1 MISIIVP
8 VFNAEKY
15 LDECLSSLSIANT
28 EIIVI
33 NDASTD
39 NSEEIA
45 KKYTNKV
52 INIEH
57 SGPVISRNVGIK
69 NANGDYII
77 FMDADDVLKDG
88 AVTILQKEIRDVDAV
103 IGRRSD
109 FVSPDCNNIAAETK
123 ISSHGVIAGCA
134 MFKKSIFDIVGMF
147 DEDLMCGD
155 GYDWLLRAKKSGVK
169 IKEIDD
175 ILCMRRIH
183 ESNMGRTMG
192 MREKSDYAKI
202 IRKHFVGK

>member
-57 SGPVISRNVGIK
+57 SGPVVARNIGIK

-77 FMDADDVLKDG
+77 FMDAKQVN
-88 AVTILQKEIRDVDAV
+88 
-103 IGRRSD
+103 
-109 FVSPDCNNIAAETK
+109 P
-123 ISSHGVIAGCA
+123 
-134 MFKKSIFDIVGMF
+134 
-147 DEDLMCGD
+147 
-155 GYDWLLRAKKSGVK
+155 
-169 IKEIDD
+169 
-175 ILCMRRIH
+175 
-183 ESNMGRTMG
+183 
-192 MREKSDYAKI
+192 
-202 IRKHFVGK
+202 